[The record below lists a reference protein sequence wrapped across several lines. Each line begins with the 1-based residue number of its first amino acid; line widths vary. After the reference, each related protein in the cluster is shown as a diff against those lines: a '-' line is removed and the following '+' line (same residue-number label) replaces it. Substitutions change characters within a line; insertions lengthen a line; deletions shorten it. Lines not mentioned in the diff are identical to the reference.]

1 MSDLTQLFIQ
11 KSEDELI
18 DILKKQICKG
28 DISGS
33 EIEEA
38 PDKLKIVSESS
49 LPTIIAIT
57 EKQLKNAKQEYKIIK
72 KDDLPPYILSRIEN
86 KWREYE
92 KSLGVFKKE
101 KKNVE
106 KSIPKVKKVCKD
118 LQPFIDSFREYCSI
132 RKYSYEDI
140 AEILVKKTIKEIKDI
155 TKSDIEDKIESYV
168 PLDIWSKLEKIYNN
182 SQDILLKKYSQELIK
197 RTGPEFLERLKL
209 SGNYQKKIVS
219 TIRDYDENTANTIK
233 KMIYD
238 LAEKQGPISGQDIFN
253 LYINPE
259 FVRSSQKEFK
269 EDYTQEK
276 ERIDGEIFGKKQYLE
291 SQTEKLKGAAEDSI
305 RAGKGE
311 HANWVKDCLEKIED
325 NMKKEM
331 EEKKKE
337 MEEKTKQYE
346 ILNKGINRL
355 LPEFDYI
362 FEYNTI
368 NSIYNENINKLK
380 AEKSSFD
387 SEFKNLINTTRGK
400 LEFNEFYKSSIDSI
414 IDKIGQNRT
423 TYKI

>member
-1 MSDLTQLFIQ
+1 MSILTQLFIQ
-11 KSEDELI
+11 KSENELM
-18 DILKKQICKG
+18 DILKKQIYKG
-28 DISGS
+28 DINES
-33 EIEEA
+33 EIA
-38 PDKLKIVSESS
+38 DVIDKLKIVSKSS
-49 LPTIIAIT
+49 LSNIIEMT
-57 EKQLKNAKQEYKIIK
+57 EKLLKIAKEEYKMNENGELTPDGLLRIK
-72 KDDLPPYILSRIEN
+72 KKGE
-86 KWREYE
+86 KYE
-92 KSLGVFKKE
+92 ESLRNYKKE

-106 KSIPKVKKVCKD
+106 KSIPKAEKVCKD
-118 LQPFIDSFREYCSI
+118 LQPIIDSFKEYCSI

-140 AEILVKKTIKEIKDI
+140 AGILVKKTIKEIKDI

-219 TIRDYDENTANTIK
+219 TIRYYDENTANTIK

-276 ERIDGEIFGKKQYLE
+276 ERIDGEIFGKRQYLE
-291 SQTEKLKGAAEDSI
+291 SQTEKLNWAAEDSI
-305 RAGKGE
+305 RAGKEE
-311 HANWVKDCLEKIED
+311 HANWVKDCLEKIKD
-325 NMKKEM
+325 NTKKEM

-355 LPEFDYI
+355 LPGFDNI
-362 FEYNTI
+362 FGYNTI
-368 NSIYNENINKLK
+368 NNTYNENINKLK
-380 AEKSSFD
+380 GIKYRFD
-387 SEFKNLINTTRGK
+387 SQFKNLIDSTRGK
-400 LEFNEFYKSSIDSI
+400 LKFNEFYQSIDPI
-414 IDKIGQNRT
+414 IDDIGSSKM
-423 TYKI
+423 TYRI